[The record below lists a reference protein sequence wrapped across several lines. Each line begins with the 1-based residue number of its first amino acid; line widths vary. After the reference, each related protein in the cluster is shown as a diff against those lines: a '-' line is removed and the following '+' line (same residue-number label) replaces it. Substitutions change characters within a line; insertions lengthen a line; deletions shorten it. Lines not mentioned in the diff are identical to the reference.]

1 MSEGG
6 TTDDELQVG
15 TLVALVAMALGIF
28 VVANDFT
35 ALSVAIVDIEGDLDT
50 TLNRAQWVINA
61 DTVVFGVLIVTGGS
75 AMPWAR

>member
-6 TTDDELQVG
+6 TTDDELQGG

-61 DTVVFGVLIVTGGS
+61 DTGVFGVLIVTGGS

>member
-6 TTDDELQVG
+6 TTDDELQGG

-35 ALSVAIVDIEGDLDT
+35 ALSVAIVDIEDELDT

-61 DTVVFGVLIVTGGS
+61 DTVVFGVLIVTGGW

>member
-1 MSEGG
+1 MREGG
-6 TTDDELQVG
+6 TTDDELQGG

>member
-6 TTDDELQVG
+6 TTDDELQGG

-61 DTVVFGVLIVTGGS
+61 DTVVFGVLIVTGGW

>member
-6 TTDDELQVG
+6 TPDDELQGG

-50 TLNRAQWVINA
+50 TLIRALWVINA

>member
-6 TTDDELQVG
+6 TTDDELQGG